1 MKSNPARLHGP
12 HRRYVTSFGYPRIS
26 GIPPNFE
33 DRRSMERAL
42 QLQKTVSPVRS
53 TPDLNLRI
61 GYHSDG
67 SFVEPCGVA
76 LRTYQAQSGVS

>member
-1 MKSNPARLHGP
+1 
-12 HRRYVTSFGYPRIS
+12 
-26 GIPPNFE
+26 
-33 DRRSMERAL
+33 MERAL

-67 SFVEPCGVA
+67 AFVEP
-76 LRTYQAQSGVS
+76 

>member
-1 MKSNPARLHGP
+1 
-12 HRRYVTSFGYPRIS
+12 
-26 GIPPNFE
+26 
-33 DRRSMERAL
+33 MERAL
-42 QLQKTVSPVRS
+42 QLRKTVSPVRS

-67 SFVEPCGVA
+67 SFVEPCGIA